1 MGSVVQLKKQITNA
15 YTDLLN
21 SVDIKTIW
29 QEDDNFIC
37 SEKWIIS

>member
-21 SVDIKTIW
+21 SVDEKLSLG
-29 QEDDNFIC
+29 ED
-37 SEKWIIS
+37 KISYKLDSKV

>member
-21 SVDIKTIW
+21 SVDEKLSLV
-29 QEDDNFIC
+29 ED
-37 SEKWIIS
+37 KISYK

>member
-21 SVDIKTIW
+21 SVD
-29 QEDDNFIC
+29 
-37 SEKWIIS
+37 EKLSFSSTEFTKSVYALVI